1 MPWAFAFGAIAAEIV
16 ATLALRAARGELRWG
31 LIAVVVVGYALAFV
45 LLGRALKT
53 LNVGVVYAVW
63 SGVGTAA
70 VAVAGAL
77 LFGDRISKVGV
88 VGLVITIIGLTV
100 LSLSGSAEQG

>member
-45 LLGRALKT
+45 LLCRALRT

-63 SGVGTAA
+63 SGVGGMPGGTATLRSA
-70 VAVAGAL
+70 TSPAAT
-77 LFGDRISKVGV
+77 ISD
-88 VGLVITIIGLTV
+88 
-100 LSLSGSAEQG
+100 SAI